1 VDDLIFEEGATNRK
15 LYLGKE
21 RKEMYTNT
29 EGTIA
34 YHGTRNRRI
43 GKEQLSVLSG
53 RSDAYPESGTKMAFY
68 GKGKRVA

>member
-1 VDDLIFEEGATNRK
+1 MDDWIFEEGATNRK

-34 YHGTRNRRI
+34 YHGTRHRRI